1 MNTALPPIVLQSIK
15 VEYQTTGISK
25 EEILKK
31 YNYTED
37 QLPFNEWDYTTTS
50 YVEATETS
58 QEPKLVTEVV
68 VVSEAPSL
76 PAPSLPAPSLPAPS
90 LPAPSLPAPPSDEQ
104 DKTEANELRDSINKT
119 AKSIISKVNSLLI
132 ESYGEDVSPKDI
144 KDLASTLLSL
154 KEATVG
160 KDPTVSIVVDN
171 STNIQNN
178 TLMQIVETIKSAKRD
193 C

>member
-37 QLPFNEWDYTTTS
+37 QLPFNEWDYTTT
-50 YVEATETS
+50 YVEAPETS
-58 QEPKLVTEVV
+58 QEPKLVTAVLVGETPKV
-68 VVSEAPSL
+68 
-76 PAPSLPAPSLPAPS
+76 PATV
-90 LPAPSLPAPPSDEQ
+90 SDEEQ
-104 DKTEANELRDSINKT
+104 EPTEADELRDSINKT

-171 STNIQNN
+171 STSIQNN

>member
-50 YVEATETS
+50 YVEATEPS

-68 VVSEAPSL
+68 VVSEAPCL
-76 PAPSLPAPSLPAPS
+76 QAPSLPAIPSD
-90 LPAPSLPAPPSDEQ
+90 DEQ
-104 DKTEANELRDSINKT
+104 DNTEANDLRDSINKT

>member
-37 QLPFNEWDYTTTS
+37 QLPFNEWDYTTT
-50 YVEATETS
+50 YVEAPETS

-68 VVSEAPSL
+68 VSEAPSL
-76 PAPSLPAPSLPAPS
+76 PALPSDD
-90 LPAPSLPAPPSDEQ
+90 DEQ
-104 DKTEANELRDSINKT
+104 DNTEANELRDSINKT

-171 STNIQNN
+171 STSIQNN

>member
-50 YVEATETS
+50 YVEATEVS

-68 VVSEAPSL
+68 VSEAPSL
-76 PAPSLPAPSLPAPS
+76 PALPSD
-90 LPAPSLPAPPSDEQ
+90 DEQ
-104 DKTEANELRDSINKT
+104 DNTEANELRDSINKT

>member
-50 YVEATETS
+50 YVEAPETS

-68 VVSEAPSL
+68 VSEAPSL
-76 PAPSLPAPSLPAPS
+76 PAL
-90 LPAPSLPAPPSDEQ
+90 PSDDVQ
-104 DKTEANELRDSINKT
+104 DNTEANELRDSINKT

>member
-31 YNYTED
+31 YNYSED

-50 YVEATETS
+50 YVEATEPS
-58 QEPKLVTEVV
+58 QEPKLVTDVV

-76 PAPSLPAPSLPAPS
+76 PALPSD
-90 LPAPSLPAPPSDEQ
+90 DEQ
-104 DKTEANELRDSINKT
+104 DNTEANELRDSINKT

>member
-31 YNYTED
+31 YGYTED
-37 QLPFNEWDYTTTS
+37 QLPFNEWDYTTT
-50 YVEATETS
+50 YVEAPETS

-76 PAPSLPAPSLPAPS
+76 PAIPSD
-90 LPAPSLPAPPSDEQ
+90 DEQ
-104 DKTEANELRDSINKT
+104 DNTEANDLRDSINKT

>member
-50 YVEATETS
+50 YVEATEAS
-58 QEPKLVTEVV
+58 QEPKLVTEVI
-68 VVSEAPSL
+68 VVSEASSL
-76 PAPSLPAPSLPAPS
+76 PALPSD
-90 LPAPSLPAPPSDEQ
+90 DEQ
-104 DKTEANELRDSINKT
+104 DNTEANELRDSINKT
-119 AKSIISKVNSLLI
+119 AKSIISKVNSMLI

>member
-68 VVSEAPSL
+68 VSEAPSL
-76 PAPSLPAPSLPAPS
+76 PALS
-90 LPAPSLPAPPSDEQ
+90 SDEQ
-104 DKTEANELRDSINKT
+104 DNTEASELRDSINKT
-119 AKSIISKVNSLLI
+119 AKSIITKVNSLLI

>member
-37 QLPFNEWDYTTTS
+37 QLPFNEWDYATTS
-50 YVEATETS
+50 YVEAPETS

-68 VVSEAPSL
+68 VSEAPSL
-76 PAPSLPAPSLPAPS
+76 PALPSD
-90 LPAPSLPAPPSDEQ
+90 DEQ
-104 DKTEANELRDSINKT
+104 DNTEANELRDSINKT

-171 STNIQNN
+171 STSIQNN

>member
-31 YNYTED
+31 YGYTED

-68 VVSEAPSL
+68 VASEAPSL
-76 PAPSLPAPSLPAPS
+76 PAIPSD
-90 LPAPSLPAPPSDEQ
+90 DEQ
-104 DKTEANELRDSINKT
+104 DNTEANELRDSINKT

>member
-1 MNTALPPIVLQSIK
+1 MNTTLPPIVLQSIK

-76 PAPSLPAPSLPAPS
+76 PALPSE
-90 LPAPSLPAPPSDEQ
+90 DEQ
-104 DKTEANELRDSINKT
+104 DNTEADELRDSINKT

>member
-25 EEILKK
+25 EEIVKK

-76 PAPSLPAPSLPAPS
+76 PAL
-90 LPAPSLPAPPSDEQ
+90 PSDEQ
-104 DKTEANELRDSINKT
+104 DNSEANELRDSINKT

-160 KDPTVSIVVDN
+160 KDPTVSILVDN

>member
-76 PAPSLPAPSLPAPS
+76 PAI
-90 LPAPSLPAPPSDEQ
+90 PSDEP
-104 DKTEANELRDSINKT
+104 DNTEANELRDSINKT

>member
-31 YNYTED
+31 YGYTED
-37 QLPFNEWDYTTTS
+37 QLPFNEWDYTTS
-50 YVEATETS
+50 YVEATEPS

-76 PAPSLPAPSLPAPS
+76 PALPSD
-90 LPAPSLPAPPSDEQ
+90 DEQ
-104 DKTEANELRDSINKT
+104 DNTEANDLRDSINKT

>member
-1 MNTALPPIVLQSIK
+1 MTTQLPPIVLQSIK

-25 EEILKK
+25 EELLKK

-37 QLPFNEWDYTTTS
+37 QLPFNEWDYTTS

-76 PAPSLPAPSLPAPS
+76 PAIPSD
-90 LPAPSLPAPPSDEQ
+90 DEQ
-104 DKTEANELRDSINKT
+104 DNTEANELRDSINKT

>member
-37 QLPFNEWDYTTTS
+37 QLHFDEWDYTTT
-50 YVEATETS
+50 YVEATEVS

-76 PAPSLPAPSLPAPS
+76 PALPSD
-90 LPAPSLPAPPSDEQ
+90 DEQ
-104 DKTEANELRDSINKT
+104 DNTEASELRDSINKT

-132 ESYGEDVSPKDI
+132 ESYGEDVRPKDI

>member
-50 YVEATETS
+50 YVEATEAS

-76 PAPSLPAPSLPAPS
+76 PALPSD
-90 LPAPSLPAPPSDEQ
+90 DEQ
-104 DKTEANELRDSINKT
+104 DNTEANDLRDSINKT

>member
-37 QLPFNEWDYTTTS
+37 QLPFNEWDYTTS

-76 PAPSLPAPSLPAPS
+76 PAIPSD
-90 LPAPSLPAPPSDEQ
+90 DEQ
-104 DKTEANELRDSINKT
+104 DNTEANELRDSINKT

>member
-50 YVEATETS
+50 YVEATEPS

-68 VVSEAPSL
+68 VVSEAPCL
-76 PAPSLPAPSLPAPS
+76 PAPSLPALPSD
-90 LPAPSLPAPPSDEQ
+90 DEQ
-104 DKTEANELRDSINKT
+104 DNTEANELRDSINKT
-119 AKSIISKVNSLLI
+119 AKSIISKVNSMLI

>member
-31 YNYTED
+31 YGYTED
-37 QLPFNEWDYTTTS
+37 QLPFNEWDYTTS
-50 YVEATETS
+50 YVEAPETS

-76 PAPSLPAPSLPAPS
+76 PAIPSD
-90 LPAPSLPAPPSDEQ
+90 DEQ
-104 DKTEANELRDSINKT
+104 DNTEANELRDSINKT

>member
-50 YVEATETS
+50 YVEATEPS
-58 QEPKLVTEVV
+58 QEPKLVTEVI

-76 PAPSLPAPSLPAPS
+76 PAIHSGD
-90 LPAPSLPAPPSDEQ
+90 DEQ
-104 DKTEANELRDSINKT
+104 DNTEASELRDSINKT
-119 AKSIISKVNSLLI
+119 AKSIISKVNSMLI

>member
-50 YVEATETS
+50 YVEATEAS
-58 QEPKLVTEVV
+58 QEPKLVPEVI

-76 PAPSLPAPSLPAPS
+76 PALPSD
-90 LPAPSLPAPPSDEQ
+90 DEQ
-104 DKTEANELRDSINKT
+104 DNTEANELRDSINKT
-119 AKSIISKVNSLLI
+119 AKSIISKVNSMLI

>member
-68 VVSEAPSL
+68 VSEAPSL
-76 PAPSLPAPSLPAPS
+76 PAL
-90 LPAPSLPAPPSDEQ
+90 PSDDVQ
-104 DKTEANELRDSINKT
+104 DNTEANELRDSINKT

>member
-31 YNYTED
+31 YGYTED
-37 QLPFNEWDYTTTS
+37 QLPFDEWDYTVT
-50 YVEATETS
+50 YAEPTEVS
-58 QEPKLVTEVV
+58 QEPKLVTEVIV
-68 VVSEAPSL
+68 PEKPALPSTQE
-76 PAPSLPAPSLPAPS
+76 SND
-90 LPAPSLPAPPSDEQ
+90 DETKEQ
-104 DKTEANELRDSINKT
+104 TEAEILRESINKT
-119 AKSIISKVNSLLI
+119 AKSIITKVNTLLVA
-132 ESYGEDVSPKDI
+132 SYGEDVSPKDI

>member
-31 YNYTED
+31 YSYTED

-50 YVEATETS
+50 YVEATEAS
-58 QEPKLVTEVV
+58 QEPKLVTEVI

-76 PAPSLPAPSLPAPS
+76 PALPSD
-90 LPAPSLPAPPSDEQ
+90 DEQ
-104 DKTEANELRDSINKT
+104 DNTEANDLRDSINKT
-119 AKSIISKVNSLLI
+119 AKSIISKVNSMLI

>member
-68 VVSEAPSL
+68 VVSETPSL
-76 PAPSLPAPSLPAPS
+76 PAL
-90 LPAPSLPAPPSDEQ
+90 PSDEAQ
-104 DKTEANELRDSINKT
+104 EPTEADELRDSINKT
-119 AKSIISKVNSLLI
+119 AKSIITKVNSLLI

>member
-31 YNYTED
+31 YRYTED
-37 QLPFNEWDYTTTS
+37 QLPFNEWDYTVT
-50 YVEATETS
+50 YAEPTEVS
-58 QEPKLVTEVV
+58 QEPKLVTEVIV
-68 VVSEAPSL
+68 PEKPALPSTQE
-76 PAPSLPAPSLPAPS
+76 SSTD
-90 LPAPSLPAPPSDEQ
+90 DET
-104 DKTEANELRDSINKT
+104 KEPTEAEILRESINKT
-119 AKSIISKVNSLLI
+119 VKSIITKVNTLLV
-132 ESYGEDVSPKDI
+132 ESYGEDVSPQDI

-160 KDPTVSIVVDN
+160 KDPTVSIVVNN

>member
-58 QEPKLVTEVV
+58 QEPKLVTEVI

-76 PAPSLPAPSLPAPS
+76 PALPSD
-90 LPAPSLPAPPSDEQ
+90 DEQ
-104 DKTEANELRDSINKT
+104 DNTEASELRDSINKT

>member
-76 PAPSLPAPSLPAPS
+76 PALPSN
-90 LPAPSLPAPPSDEQ
+90 DEQ
-104 DKTEANELRDSINKT
+104 DNTEANELRDSINKT

>member
-31 YNYTED
+31 YGYTED
-37 QLPFNEWDYTTTS
+37 QLPFNEWDYTTS
-50 YVEATETS
+50 YVEATEPS

-76 PAPSLPAPSLPAPS
+76 PAIPSD
-90 LPAPSLPAPPSDEQ
+90 DEQ
-104 DKTEANELRDSINKT
+104 DNTEANDLRDSINKT

>member
-31 YNYTED
+31 YGYTED

-58 QEPKLVTEVV
+58 QEHKLVTEVV

-76 PAPSLPAPSLPAPS
+76 PAIPSD
-90 LPAPSLPAPPSDEQ
+90 DEQ
-104 DKTEANELRDSINKT
+104 DNTEANELRDSINKT

>member
-1 MNTALPPIVLQSIK
+1 MNPALPPIVLQSIK

-50 YVEATETS
+50 YVEATEPS
-58 QEPKLVTEVV
+58 QEPKLVTEVIV
-68 VVSEAPSL
+68 PEKPALPSTQE
-76 PAPSLPAPSLPAPS
+76 SNTD
-90 LPAPSLPAPPSDEQ
+90 DEM
-104 DKTEANELRDSINKT
+104 KEPTEAEILRESINKT
-119 AKSIISKVNSLLI
+119 AKSIITKVNTLLV

>member
-31 YNYTED
+31 YSYTED

-50 YVEATETS
+50 YVEAPETS

-76 PAPSLPAPSLPAPS
+76 PALPSD
-90 LPAPSLPAPPSDEQ
+90 DEQ
-104 DKTEANELRDSINKT
+104 DNTEANELRDSINKT

>member
-1 MNTALPPIVLQSIK
+1 MNSALPPIVLQSIK

-50 YVEATETS
+50 YVEATEAS

-76 PAPSLPAPSLPAPS
+76 PALPSD
-90 LPAPSLPAPPSDEQ
+90 DEQ
-104 DKTEANELRDSINKT
+104 DNTEASELRDSINKT
-119 AKSIISKVNSLLI
+119 AKSIISKVNSMLI

>member
-31 YNYTED
+31 YGYTED

-50 YVEATETS
+50 YVEATEAS

-76 PAPSLPAPSLPAPS
+76 PALPSD
-90 LPAPSLPAPPSDEQ
+90 DEQ
-104 DKTEANELRDSINKT
+104 DNTEANELRDSINKT

>member
-1 MNTALPPIVLQSIK
+1 MTTQLPPIVLQSIK
-15 VEYQTTGISK
+15 VENQTTGISK

-37 QLPFNEWDYTTTS
+37 QLPFNEWDYNTTS

-76 PAPSLPAPSLPAPS
+76 PALPSA
-90 LPAPSLPAPPSDEQ
+90 DEQ
-104 DKTEANELRDSINKT
+104 DNTEANELRDSINKT

>member
-50 YVEATETS
+50 YVEATEPS
-58 QEPKLVTEVV
+58 QEPKLVTEVI

-76 PAPSLPAPSLPAPS
+76 PAL
-90 LPAPSLPAPPSDEQ
+90 PSDEQ
-104 DKTEANELRDSINKT
+104 DNTEANELRDSINKT
-119 AKSIISKVNSLLI
+119 AKSIISKVNSMLI

>member
-50 YVEATETS
+50 YVEAPETS

-68 VVSEAPSL
+68 VREAPSL
-76 PAPSLPAPSLPAPS
+76 PALPSD
-90 LPAPSLPAPPSDEQ
+90 DEQ
-104 DKTEANELRDSINKT
+104 DNTEASELRDSINKT

>member
-31 YNYTED
+31 YGYTED

-50 YVEATETS
+50 YVEATEAS

-76 PAPSLPAPSLPAPS
+76 PAIPSD
-90 LPAPSLPAPPSDEQ
+90 DEQ
-104 DKTEANELRDSINKT
+104 DNTEANELRDSINKT